1 MSEKLRMSDC
11 DKVLKNLYRLME
23 GDPAAPLCVA
33 LKEHLKTCEG
43 CARYHNEL
51 KNLVKLCRSSPKT
64 RMPGRQK
71 EELRRF
77 LLREL
82 SKNGSNES

>member
-1 MSEKLRMSDC
+1 MSDC

-23 GDPAAPLCVA
+23 EDPATPLCIV
-33 LKEHLKTCEG
+33 LKEHLETCEA
-43 CARYHNEL
+43 CAGYYKEL
-51 KNLVKLCRSSPKT
+51 KDLVKLCRSSPKSP
-64 RMPGRQK
+64 MPKRHK

-82 SKNGSNES
+82 KKNTGDES